1 LNKQVRLELAAK
13 RGEFD
18 IHYIYIALPTRARV
32 RIQAIHRHTIWIVG
46 AVGAIVGLVRVLD
59 ALIK

>member
-1 LNKQVRLELAAK
+1 MNKLVRLELATK

-18 IHYIYIALPTRARV
+18 IHYIALPTRAGV